1 MRRASVVA
9 ALVLAAPAAAC
20 AQPSPDR
27 TAEAPYERGLAALRG
42 SRFGDAVLA
51 FEDSYRAAPVPTVLY
66 NLALAYRG
74 AGRHRAAVDTFAR
87 YLRDEGTAVSPERRA
102 AIERAVEE
110 LRAYV
115 GSIDCRVSPSTAQV
129 TVDGTPSAC
138 AGPIAVDPGEHQVE
152 ARAAGHVSERR
163 TLRINAGARVP
174 FDVRLAE
181 SPAAA
186 TPTPLVVVP
195 AVVTPPPGPLQRAI
209 EPPRTLPPERP
220 PFYTR
225 GWFWGI
231 VGGVAA
237 AALITGLA
245 IHFSNQRHD
254 PPLGDALFRVE
265 AIGAR

>member
-1 MRRASVVA
+1 VTGRGVALAIALCVAVAPSAAQAQEGDARALFQRGVQLLEDA
-9 ALVLAAPAAAC
+9 
-20 AQPSPDR
+20 R
-27 TAEAPYERGLAALRG
+27 FAEAASSLERSLAVR
-42 SRFGDAVLA
+42 
-51 FEDSYRAAPVPTVLY
+51 EVPPVLY

-138 AGPIAVDPGEHQVE
+138 AGPIAVDPGEHQIE
-152 ARAAGHVSERR
+152 ARAAGHASERR

-195 AVVTPPPGPLQRAI
+195 AVVTPPPGPLQRAV

-245 IHFSNQRHD
+245 IHLSNQRRD
-254 PPLGDALFRVE
+254 PPLGDALYSVE